1 MREKKIK
8 GEFSG
13 VFNRMVFKQIHLTDY
28 LIQVLKEVGVIDL
41 VFSHTLIYQHYHYRI
56 KNKKLFSTYVAGI

>member
-1 MREKKIK
+1 
-8 GEFSG
+8 
-13 VFNRMVFKQIHLTDY
+13 MVFKQFHLTDY